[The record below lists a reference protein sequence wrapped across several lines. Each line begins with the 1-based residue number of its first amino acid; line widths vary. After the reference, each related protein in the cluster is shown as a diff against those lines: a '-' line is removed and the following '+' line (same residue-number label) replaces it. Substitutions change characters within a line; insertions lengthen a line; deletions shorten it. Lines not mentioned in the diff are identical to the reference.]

1 MIYLDN
7 AATTPIDPRVAKAMG
22 ELLITTYGNASS
34 KFYQQSEDAKKI
46 VGDARDRIASFLT
59 CKPNEVV
66 FTGGATE
73 SNNLIIKGITFP
85 FLQRNEKVH
94 LVTSKVEHKATLETC
109 RELEKFG
116 VEVTYLDVDE
126 YGRVNYTDL
135 KNALTENTKLVS
147 LIWGNNELGSLNPI
161 EEIAIIL
168 NLFKIPFHVDGTQ
181 VYGKRVINLSKVPI
195 DFLSFSAH
203 KVYGP
208 KGIGGCFIRRDQYDL
223 LPEITPLIHG
233 GQQEFGLRAGTEC
246 IHNILGLGLATEIAQ
261 NEMKEYIESI
271 IKLESEFIRE
281 MNSKIPSASINSPLD
296 QKVPGILSVTISD
309 LNSELFLKWASSH
322 FALSTGSACA
332 LGEKSHVLSAVS
344 KGEQTEDTIRV
355 SFGKFT
361 EIDSIKLV
369 DTIIQYLHEY
379 SL

>member
-1 MIYLDN
+1 MLQANFISNLKM
-7 AATTPIDPRVAKAMG
+7 P
-22 ELLITTYGNASS
+22 
-34 KFYQQSEDAKKI
+34 KKI

-168 NLFKIPFHVDGTQ
+168 NLF
-181 VYGKRVINLSKVPI
+181 
-195 DFLSFSAH
+195 
-203 KVYGP
+203 
-208 KGIGGCFIRRDQYDL
+208 
-223 LPEITPLIHG
+223 
-233 GQQEFGLRAGTEC
+233 
-246 IHNILGLGLATEIAQ
+246 
-261 NEMKEYIESI
+261 
-271 IKLESEFIRE
+271 
-281 MNSKIPSASINSPLD
+281 
-296 QKVPGILSVTISD
+296 
-309 LNSELFLKWASSH
+309 
-322 FALSTGSACA
+322 
-332 LGEKSHVLSAVS
+332 
-344 KGEQTEDTIRV
+344 
-355 SFGKFT
+355 
-361 EIDSIKLV
+361 
-369 DTIIQYLHEY
+369 
-379 SL
+379 